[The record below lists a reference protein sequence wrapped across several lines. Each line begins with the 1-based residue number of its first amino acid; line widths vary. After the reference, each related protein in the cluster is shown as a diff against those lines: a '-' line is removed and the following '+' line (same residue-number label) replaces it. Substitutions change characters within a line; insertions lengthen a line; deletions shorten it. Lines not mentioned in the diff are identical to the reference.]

1 MIDFDRLV
9 LAPAMAAFA
18 RPVAFLPRG
27 GVPFLGRGDLRM
39 PTVDIQMADGDIT
52 TAAPTLGIRRA
63 EFDTMPAQEDEVYVD
78 IVKDDAELLG
88 FRVSERTRRFVVM
101 DVRPD
106 GEGDVKLVLAE
117 VSSP

>member
-1 MIDFDRLV
+1 MDFDRLV

-39 PTVDIQMADGDIT
+39 PTVDIQMADGDVT
-52 TAAPTLGIRRA
+52 TAALTLGIRRA
-63 EFDTMPAQEDEVYVD
+63 EFETLPAQEDEVYVD
-78 IVKDDAELLG
+78 IIKDDTERLG
-88 FRVSERTRRFVVM
+88 FRVTERSRRFVVM

-117 VSSP
+117 ISSP